1 MTKSMS
7 DIEWLKAIT
16 TDNDLNI
23 ERYEVQ
29 IINEDSVCG
38 FVNAKKVGEKC
49 GLIIESRQYGRSSK

>member
-1 MTKSMS
+1 MS
-7 DIEWLKAIT
+7 DIEWLKAVT

-29 IINEDSVCG
+29 IINEDSAYG

-49 GLIIESRQYGRSSK
+49 GLKIESRQYGRSSK